1 MENVQAAELPA
12 SPRFFADR
20 LREMDMTEPKA
31 TTDNG
36 GLSRVAKGEA
46 FEVDHLVETTGIT
59 IEQARALLRR
69 HGNDWAKIREEA
81 RLIAGSP

>member
-1 MENVQAAELPA
+1 
-12 SPRFFADR
+12 
-20 LREMDMTEPKA
+20 MTDPKA

-59 IEQARALLRR
+59 IEQARTLLRR

-81 RLIAGSP
+81 KLIAGRP